1 MALILIIV
9 GSFIGLV
16 VALLKCIVMD
26 ASLTDG
32 LISYFAF
39 ALGLPV
45 TVGLAKWI
53 QGKLRGV
60 FHSAPVLRIKQTD
73 N

>member
-9 GSFIGLV
+9 GSFIGLG

-26 ASLTDG
+26 ASLADG

-45 TVGLAKWI
+45 TVGLAKWV
-53 QGKLRGV
+53 QAKLRVV
-60 FHSAPVLRIKQTD
+60 FRAAPVLRITHTD
-73 N
+73 S